1 MSPETLFRIH
11 LVLGYLAWLLCFGV
25 YIWPRLRSMDHVEA
39 QRAIATLHSFRFFGL
54 VFILPGVVGNLPA
67 GFTTFAAYGDSPGP
81 QFFVSA
87 DPKDWIHGKS
97 VDGTSLTPP
106 RCLRSGNKTRRC
118 PQPLT
123 LGFAGAP
130 IP

>member
-1 MSPETLFRIH
+1 MSKPSMNQPYSEAVDPEPRCACLDRTGGGRGWWRRSSNSFALLLLRNGNRLMITL
-11 LVLGYLAWLLCFGV
+11 
-25 YIWPRLRSMDHVEA
+25 LR
-39 QRAIATLHSFRFFGL
+39 
-54 VFILPGVVGNLPA
+54 
-67 GFTTFAAYGDSPGP
+67 GDSPGP

>member
-1 MSPETLFRIH
+1 VAAQLKQFR
-11 LVLGYLAWLLCFGV
+11 AFAA
-25 YIWPRLRSMDHVEA
+25 A
-39 QRAIATLHSFRFFGL
+39 QRQPLMITLLR
-54 VFILPGVVGNLPA
+54 
-67 GFTTFAAYGDSPGP
+67 GDSPGP